1 MLLNWIRIRKWWVF
15 RFNFLFRKRSNLLF
29 LSIQI
34 VGATEEVIEEEG
46 VIDDGVI
53 QTIDG
58 QQYVQ
63 TANGFVKLE
72 RDHEFDEN
80 IIYR

>member
-1 MLLNWIRIRKWWVF
+1 MLLNWIRIQKWWVF
-15 RFNFLFRKRSNLLF
+15 RFNFLFRNRSNLLF